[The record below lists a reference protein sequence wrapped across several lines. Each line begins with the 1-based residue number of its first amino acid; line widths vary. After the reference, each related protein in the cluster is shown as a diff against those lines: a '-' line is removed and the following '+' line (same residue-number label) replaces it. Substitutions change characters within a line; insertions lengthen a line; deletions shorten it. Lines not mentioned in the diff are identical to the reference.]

1 MRETEDEMAN
11 TATAGDAGKTTAG
24 QIAHDFWG
32 WMLARGLLAIAL
44 GVVAIMWPLSAVFAF
59 TLIFAAYAFADGV
72 ISLISGIRGATHH
85 QRWGALIFRGIVGIA
100 VGVIF
105 ILLPGLATA
114 TYAYLTGALLAAWS
128 IVAGLFEIGAAV
140 RLRKLIEG
148 EWLLAFS
155 GAISL
160 LLGIAIFVL
169 IFPNPVATI
178 LSAAWL
184 IAIYALVA
192 GIVLVFQAFR
202 LKRLRDKLSG

>member
-1 MRETEDEMAN
+1 MAK
-11 TATAGDAGKTTAG
+11 TATTGDAGKTTAG

-44 GVVAIMWPLSAVFAF
+44 GLVAIIWPLSALFAF
-59 TLIFAAYAFADGV
+59 TLVFAAYAFADGV
-72 ISLISGIRGATHH
+72 VSLISGIRGATHH

-105 ILLPGLATA
+105 ILLPGLSTA
-114 TYAYLTGALLAAWS
+114 TYAYLTVALLAAWS
-128 IVAGLFEIGAAV
+128 IIAGLLEIGAAV
-140 RLRKLIEG
+140 RLRKIIQG
-148 EWLLAFS
+148 EWLLGFS

-169 IFPNPVATI
+169 VFPNPVATI

-184 IAIYALVA
+184 IAIYAFVA
-192 GIVLVFQAFR
+192 GIVLVVQAFR
-202 LKRLRDKLSG
+202 LKGLRDKLSG

>member
-1 MRETEDEMAN
+1 MAN

-44 GVVAIMWPLSAVFAF
+44 GIVAITWPLSALFAF
-59 TLIFAAYAFADGV
+59 TFVFAAYAFADGAV
-72 ISLISGIRGATHH
+72 SLISGIRGATHH
-85 QRWGALIFRGIVGIA
+85 QRWGALVFRGIVGIA

-105 ILLPGLATA
+105 ILLPGLSTA
-114 TYAYLTGALLAAWS
+114 TYAYLTVALLAAWS
-128 IVAGLFEIGAAV
+128 IIAGLLEISAAV
-140 RLRKLIEG
+140 RLRKLMEG

-169 IFPNPVATI
+169 VFPNPVATI

-184 IAIYALVA
+184 IAIYAFVA
-192 GIVLVFQAFR
+192 GIVLVIQAFR
-202 LKRLRDKLSG
+202 LKRMRDKLSL